1 MSNPCPPE
9 QAIVANLALGDPVAN
24 PRGGKAC
31 SITPAIRLTLQDVTT
46 PFQVIAYDGTSSRK
60 SLDLRSTPEL
70 RDFCARLDAKLEP
83 LARRLGNVT
92 YTSLLKP
99 QKGDYEPLLRYKITI
114 NETGR
119 SPTKI

>member
-46 PFQVIAYDGTSSRK
+46 PFQVSAYDGTSSRK
-60 SLDLRSTPEL
+60 SLDLRSTPQL
-70 RDFCARLDAKLEP
+70 REFAARLDAKLEP
-83 LARRLGNVT
+83 
-92 YTSLLKP
+92 
-99 QKGDYEPLLRYKITI
+99 
-114 NETGR
+114 
-119 SPTKI
+119 SPAAWATLPTPASSNPKKAISNLCCAVK